1 MKISKVAQLA
11 LISMAPAFA
20 FAQSASTQNSQ
31 WDGYISGAVGVTS
44 YGDDYT
50 STTNGLGIRSTG
62 PSGEARASV
71 AYTDKNGFGAQL
83 DNVYSE
89 DVTYGSGGV
98 NGNSTRLSASAL
110 DVAAHFFYRTDK
122 YLAGVY
128 GQRTS
133 FSTTYSGNG
142 STGGYTPARAYFLGG
157 EGQYYFERATIY
169 GQAGYQSYGY
179 TQTNTSP
186 NYSSSYSSPSG
197 YTASLIGRYFISDNW
212 KVDGGYT
219 YGRTTNASNYG
230 YSDGISY
237 SYGRTTNIVQ
247 NSNLISIGTEYR
259 LDNSPVSFFGKYSY
273 QTNSSTYS
281 SGYYNNPGS
290 SGSGTQTSNLMSNTL
305 LVGVK
310 ITFGTGSL
318 IEQDRRGATLNPVN
332 SKVNA
337 VTNNYF
343 LN

>member
-20 FAQSASTQNSQ
+20 FAQNASTQNSQ

-89 DVTYGSGGV
+89 DVTYGSGGA
-98 NGNSTRLSASAL
+98 NGNSTRMSASAL

-133 FSTTYSGNG
+133 FSNTYSGDG

-157 EGQYYFERATIY
+157 EGQYYFERATVY
-169 GQAGYQSYGY
+169 GQAGYQNYGY
-179 TQTNTSP
+179 TQT
-186 NYSSSYSSPSG
+186 YSGAGYNDSYSSPAG
-197 YTASLIGRYFISDNW
+197 YTASLTGRYFISDNW

-219 YGRTTNASNYG
+219 YGRTTNAYNSGYANYYNYSSNL
-230 YSDGISY
+230 
-237 SYGRTTNIVQ
+237 VQ
-247 NSNLISIGTEYR
+247 NSNLLSIGTEYR

-273 QTNSSTYS
+273 TTNSLTS
-281 SGYYNNPGS
+281 SYNNTN
-290 SGSGTQTSNLMSNTL
+290 SGITISGNQTLNLMSNTL

-310 ITFGTGSL
+310 FTFGTGSL

-332 SKVNA
+332 SRVNTTA
-337 VTNNYF
+337 YNYYGGI
-343 LN
+343 N